1 MATTLP
7 ERADASPVQPPRGL
21 SLQTFAAFQ
30 SRRFTWLWI
39 NALSFVLSQS
49 IQQFALVW
57 LALDR
62 GSGGGVLGAVAFSLG
77 LPVLVF
83 ALPAGVLA
91 DQFDR
96 RLLLFASQLG
106 SLAVA
111 STAAVLVW
119 TDAINTPVMIMLALL
134 LGTSTALGQPVR
146 VSIVPSIV
154 EPARLLNA
162 ITLMSLGQNMS
173 QIVGPALVGAV
184 IVFAGVGG
192 AFTLQASLLL
202 CGLAALTQLRIPRP
216 QGATRERSGRS
227 IGEGF
232 AFVIR
237 TPAILSLMVLL
248 LTVTLV
254 MGGAFV
260 TLLPKIAREELE
272 VGALGTTLLLTAMG
286 IGTLLCSLALA
297 SVPSIRRAGLLFM
310 STVALGGLLHAV
322 IGLSTAY
329 ALTFAMMILIGL
341 HAGVFT
347 NLNMTLVQAHTPQH
361 LMGRVMAIYTLSLAG
376 GMPLGGLLAGVM
388 SEVTGAPQWYS
399 IAGVM
404 MFVAGTAAIITQRS
418 LREMGSEPRAA
429 ATR

>member
-1 MATTLP
+1 M
-7 ERADASPVQPPRGL
+7 
-21 SLQTFAAFQ
+21 
-30 SRRFTWLWI
+30 
-39 NALSFVLSQS
+39 
-49 IQQFALVW
+49 
-57 LALDR
+57 
-62 GSGGGVLGAVAFSLG
+62 LGAVAFSLG

-202 CGLAALTQLRIPRP
+202 CGLAALNSTANPPR
-216 QGATRERSGRS
+216 
-227 IGEGF
+227 
-232 AFVIR
+232 
-237 TPAILSLMVLL
+237 
-248 LTVTLV
+248 
-254 MGGAFV
+254 
-260 TLLPKIAREELE
+260 
-272 VGALGTTLLLTAMG
+272 
-286 IGTLLCSLALA
+286 
-297 SVPSIRRAGLLFM
+297 RRAPPV
-310 STVALGGLLHAV
+310 SAVAAV
-322 IGLSTAY
+322 SAR
-329 ALTFAMMILIGL
+329 AL
-341 HAGVFT
+341 
-347 NLNMTLVQAHTPQH
+347 P
-361 LMGRVMAIYTLSLAG
+361 S
-376 GMPLGGLLAGVM
+376 
-388 SEVTGAPQWYS
+388 
-399 IAGVM
+399 
-404 MFVAGTAAIITQRS
+404 
-418 LREMGSEPRAA
+418 
-429 ATR
+429 